1 MVYPMLCNN
10 TGLISA
16 QISSPDKVKMSLGF
30 HPDHVC
36 HCTCIYSVHDESQE
50 LQSRPT
56 LPNSCIPVGKYK
68 VV

>member
-1 MVYPMLCNN
+1 MQKNIS
-10 TGLISA
+10 LISA
-16 QISSPDKVKMSLGF
+16 QILSLDNVKTILGF

-36 HCTCIYSVHDESQE
+36 HCTCIHPLYDESQE
-50 LQSRPT
+50 LQSKPT